1 MIWQEQ
7 VGTIV
12 MVTQLIENG
21 KVSYLNKHSLI
32 TALKE
37 YISYLQYDI
46 IYLLCFRLIQVTEME
61 VDLCS
66 I

>member
-21 KVSYLNKHSLI
+21 KVSYLNKHSLF

-37 YISYLQYDI
+37 YISYLQYNI